1 MGRVKAQREGMA
13 GLPDRIYRRI
23 SSFVNET
30 VGLVARITG
39 YVSGL
44 SLSLSLVLPLAL
56 FLCFNIL
63 CDYFCFLSYDMLSV
77 QSLLRSIS
85 ISIHRP
91 MSIYRS
97 ILPSFVPSFLSSSLR
112 CIFPSSVTT
121 LIFVLSYLLSVAFFH
136 TLSSRL
142 FHICVII

>member
-44 SLSLSLVLPLAL
+44 SLSLSLSRSPSCSLSLLQDSMRL
-56 FLCFNIL
+56 FLF
-63 CDYFCFLSYDMLSV
+63 
-77 QSLLRSIS
+77 SLL
-85 ISIHRP
+85 
-91 MSIYRS
+91 
-97 ILPSFVPSFLSSSLR
+97 
-112 CIFPSSVTT
+112 
-121 LIFVLSYLLSVAFFH
+121 
-136 TLSSRL
+136 
-142 FHICVII
+142 